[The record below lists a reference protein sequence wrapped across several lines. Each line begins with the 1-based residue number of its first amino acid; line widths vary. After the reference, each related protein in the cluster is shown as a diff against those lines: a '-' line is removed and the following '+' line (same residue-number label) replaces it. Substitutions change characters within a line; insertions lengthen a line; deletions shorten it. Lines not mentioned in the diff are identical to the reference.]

1 MGLNRLCTTII
12 FLEALLS
19 FAHGQQNVPV
29 TEFSDVVIPEFPLH
43 TKFANEPISLDR
55 LDLYERFDRELTTL
69 CYMHSST
76 SLALKRA
83 NRYFPILEPILKEE
97 GIPVDFLYMAVIE
110 STLNPRAVSPA
121 KAVGLWQIMAR
132 TGREYGLEVNDD
144 IDERYHVEK
153 ATRAAC
159 RYLKDAY
166 KKYGNWATVAA
177 SYNAGMGRISTELEK
192 QIADHT
198 FDLWLNEETSRYV
211 FRILAMKEIFSSPAK
226 YGYKLKTKQLY
237 QPIEYTLIKVD
248 TTITDLAQFA
258 QSQGIS
264 YAQLKEANP
273 WLRSRTMPD
282 KSRKVYYIKRVRS
295 IGDEPAKEKP
305 AKKDVVNKFEPIDD
319 DNLPF

>member
-12 FLEALLS
+12 FLGSLLS
-19 FAHGQQNVPV
+19 FAHGQQSSPV
-29 TEFSDVVIPEFPLH
+29 TEFSDVVIPEFPLQ

-76 SLALKRA
+76 SLAIKRA
-83 NRYFPILEPILKEE
+83 NRYFPIMEPILKEE
-97 GIPVDFLYMAVIE
+97 GIPTDFLYLAVIE
-110 STLNPRAVSPA
+110 STLSPRALSPA
-121 KAVGLWQIMAR
+121 KAAGIWQIMAR
-132 TGREYGLEVNDD
+132 TGREYGLEVNND
-144 IDERYHVEK
+144 IDERYHIEK

-177 SYNAGMGRISTELEK
+177 SYNAGMGRISTELDK
-192 QIADHT
+192 QLADHT

-211 FRILAMKEIFSSPAK
+211 FRILAMKEIFSNPSK
-226 YGYKLKTKQLY
+226 YGYKLKTNQLY
-237 QPIEYTLIKVD
+237 QPIGYTLVKVD
-248 TTITDLAQFA
+248 TTITDLARFA

-273 WLRSRTMPD
+273 WLRTRTMPD
-282 KSRKVYYIKRVRS
+282 KSRKVYYLKIPRQDDLYYTKRQFVAYR
-295 IGDEPAKEKP
+295 KEWVID
-305 AKKDVVNKFEPIDD
+305 KK
-319 DNLPF
+319 

>member
-12 FLEALLS
+12 FLGSLLP
-19 FAHGQQNVPV
+19 FAYGQQSSPV

-76 SLALKRA
+76 SLAIKRA
-83 NRYFPILEPILKEE
+83 NRYFPIMEPILKEE
-97 GIPVDFLYMAVIE
+97 GIPTDFLYLAVIE
-110 STLNPRAVSPA
+110 STLSPRALSPA
-121 KAVGLWQIMAR
+121 KAAGIWQIMAR
-132 TGREYGLEVNDD
+132 TGREYGLEVNND
-144 IDERYHVEK
+144 IDERYHIEK

-177 SYNAGMGRISTELEK
+177 SYNAGMGRISTELDK
-192 QIADHT
+192 QLADHT

-211 FRILAMKEIFSSPAK
+211 FRILAMKEIFSNPSK
-226 YGYKLKTKQLY
+226 YGYKLKTNQLY
-237 QPIEYTLIKVD
+237 QPIGYSLVKVD
-248 TTITDLAQFA
+248 TTITDLARFA
-258 QSQGIS
+258 LSQGIS

-273 WLRSRTMPD
+273 WLRTRTMPD
-282 KSRKVYYIKRVRS
+282 KSRKVYYLKIPHKDDLYYTKRQFVAYR
-295 IGDEPAKEKP
+295 KEWVID
-305 AKKDVVNKFEPIDD
+305 KK
-319 DNLPF
+319 

>member
-12 FLEALLS
+12 FLGSLLP
-19 FAHGQQNVPV
+19 FAYGQQSSPV
-29 TEFSDVVIPEFPLH
+29 TEFSDVVIPEFPLQ

-76 SLALKRA
+76 SLAIKRA
-83 NRYFPILEPILKEE
+83 NRYFPIMEPILKEE
-97 GIPVDFLYMAVIE
+97 GIPTDFLYLAVIE
-110 STLNPRAVSPA
+110 STLSPRALSPA
-121 KAVGLWQIMAR
+121 KAAGIWQIMAR
-132 TGREYGLEVNDD
+132 TGREYGLEVNND
-144 IDERYHVEK
+144 IDERYHIEK

-177 SYNAGMGRISTELEK
+177 SYNAGMGRISTELDK
-192 QIADHT
+192 QLADHT

-211 FRILAMKEIFSSPAK
+211 FRILAMKEIFSNPSK
-226 YGYKLKTKQLY
+226 YGYKLKTNQLY
-237 QPIEYTLIKVD
+237 QPIGYTLVKVD
-248 TTITDLAQFA
+248 TTITDLARFA

-273 WLRSRTMPD
+273 WLRTRTMPD
-282 KSRKVYYIKRVRS
+282 KSRKVYYLKIPRKDDLYYTKRQFVTYR
-295 IGDEPAKEKP
+295 KEWVID
-305 AKKDVVNKFEPIDD
+305 KK
-319 DNLPF
+319 

>member
-12 FLEALLS
+12 FLGSLLP
-19 FAHGQQNVPV
+19 FAYGQQSSPV

-76 SLALKRA
+76 SLAIKRA
-83 NRYFPILEPILKEE
+83 NRYFPIMEPILKEE
-97 GIPVDFLYMAVIE
+97 GVPTDFLYLAVIE
-110 STLNPRAVSPA
+110 STLSPRALSPA
-121 KAVGLWQIMAR
+121 KAAGIWQIMAR
-132 TGREYGLEVNDD
+132 TGREYGLEVNND
-144 IDERYHVEK
+144 IDERYHIEK

-177 SYNAGMGRISTELEK
+177 SYNAGMGRISTELDK
-192 QIADHT
+192 QLADHT

-211 FRILAMKEIFSSPAK
+211 FRILAMKEIFSNPSK
-226 YGYKLKTKQLY
+226 YGYKLKTNQLY
-237 QPIEYTLIKVD
+237 QPIGYTLVKDD
-248 TTITDLAQFA
+248 TTITDLARFA

-273 WLRSRTMPD
+273 WLRNRPMPD
-282 KSRKVYYIKRVRS
+282 KSIKVYYLKIPRQDDLYYTKRQFVAYR
-295 IGDEPAKEKP
+295 KELVID
-305 AKKDVVNKFEPIDD
+305 KK
-319 DNLPF
+319 

>member
-1 MGLNRLCTTII
+1 MGLRKFCIVIVSVLVG
-12 FLEALLS
+12 LPALL
-19 FAHGQQNVPV
+19 GQNGSN
-29 TEFSDVVIPEFPLH
+29 TYSEFSDIIIPEFPLQI
-43 TKFANEPISLDR
+43 KFANELVNLDR

-211 FRILAMKEIFSSPAK
+211 FRILAMKEIFSSPTK

-282 KSRKVYYIKRVRS
+282 KSRKVYYIKIPRKNDLYYTKRKFT
-295 IGDEPAKEKP
+295 AYRKEWVID
-305 AKKDVVNKFEPIDD
+305 KK
-319 DNLPF
+319 